1 MMARSISAGL
11 RRIAGTF
18 ALAGLAACT
27 TPLTTAPEQAVVP
40 MRPVQ
45 TIAAA
50 APVEATAAGDRYRI
64 NVNDELD
71 IAFPDR
77 PDLNQVVRVRP
88 DGRISMRLI
97 QSLAVE
103 GRTPAEVEADIAQRY
118 REVALPS
125 SLPAGALAQSRY
137 VIGIGDE
144 LEIKFPYHRVYDQ
157 TVKVRPDGKIS
168 LSLVRTITVEGRT
181 PQEVEDDLNRQYRA
195 YLKQPDLTVIVRNF
209 AENRLFVGD
218 MPVRPWLANLRPVVI
233 VRNFTPPQV
242 FVGGEVGRP
251 GVLPFR
257 GRMTALS
264 AIVEAGGYKTSGQLA
279 SVLVLRRAGDQPV
292 VIRRDL
298 TADRDGGG
306 TNDMYLEPFDVVLLP
321 KSPLVEIGDYVDQL
335 LGMFPPLRNIGF
347 SFVSELRKQ

>member
-1 MMARSISAGL
+1 MASVMAM
-11 RRIAGTF
+11 
-18 ALAGLAACT
+18 AACT
-27 TPLTTAPEQAVVP
+27 TAPPGQEVRSVAGVEA
-40 MRPVQ
+40 
-45 TIAAA
+45 IAAPA
-50 APVEATAAGDRYRI
+50 AVEATAAGDRYRI

-88 DGRISMRLI
+88 DGRISLRLI

-103 GRTPAEVEADIAQRY
+103 GRTPAQVEAEIASRY

-125 SLPAGALAQSRY
+125 SVPPGAKSRY
-137 VIGIGDE
+137 VIGVGDE

-157 TVKVRPDGKIS
+157 AVKVRPDGKIS
-168 LSLVRTITVEGRT
+168 LSLVRTVVVEGKT
-181 PQEVEDDLNRQYRA
+181 PEELEDELNRRYRVF
-195 YLKQPDLTVIVRNF
+195 LKQPDLTVIVRNF

-233 VRNFTPPQV
+233 VRSFVAPQV

-257 GRMTALS
+257 GRMTAL
-264 AIVEAGGYKTSGQLA
+264 AALVEAGGYKPTGQLA
-279 SVLVLRRAGDQPV
+279 SVLILRRAGPDRAV

-298 TADRDGGG
+298 TADQAGTG
-306 TNDMYLEPFDVVLLP
+306 TNDVYLEPFDVVLLP
-321 KSPLVEIGDYVDQL
+321 KSQRAEIGEYVDQL
-335 LGMFPPLRNIGF
+335 LGLFPPLRNIGF
-347 SFVSELRKQ
+347 SFVHELRRQ